1 MWKVPKRC
9 LLLVVVFSI
18 EVLLDMG
25 WRRAP
30 NLKCLLPGY
39 CRIAQASC
47 EVKRPGVE
55 VTLLGRKEDSH

>member
-1 MWKVPKRC
+1 MEGAQKMFISSSC
-9 LLLVVVFSI
+9 VFI
-18 EVLLDMG
+18 EVLLDTG